1 MKITSK
7 IKGYLKESYRSIRKS
22 IKTMLT
28 KLGLNKSQ
36 VQQATTRTLNAV
48 EVEISKFLNEE
59 MQKVDLLSTPNPEI
73 KGLVEPLKPEQLKSN
88 IDLLSTPNPEIKGLV
103 EPLKPEQ
110 LKSNIDLLSTPN
122 PEIKGLVEPLKPQ
135 VKKTYGNDQTE
146 ANKYKAMLTEL
157 NSFLAEEKQSSLKTV
172 AKAPVPLP
180 RTKFNQNLTTETEED
195 ESYGR

>member
-7 IKGYLKESYRSIRKS
+7 IKRTLKESYRSIRKS

-36 VQQATTRTLNAV
+36 VQEATTRTLNAV

-59 MQKVDLLSTPNPEI
+59 MQKV
-73 KGLVEPLKPEQLKSN
+73 
-88 IDLLSTPNPEIKGLV
+88 
-103 EPLKPEQ
+103 
-110 LKSNIDLLSTPN
+110 DLLSTPN